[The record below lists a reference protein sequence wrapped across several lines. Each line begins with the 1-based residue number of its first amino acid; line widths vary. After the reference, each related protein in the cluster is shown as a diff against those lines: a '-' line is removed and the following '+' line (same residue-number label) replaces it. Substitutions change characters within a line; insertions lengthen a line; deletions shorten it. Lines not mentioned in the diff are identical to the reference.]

1 MADIFK
7 TKTAGACW
15 DIQTEKRFRRR
26 KALEPYG
33 FKVYSQNDEDGI
45 ISEIFKRIG
54 TTDKRF
60 IEFGVENGLEC
71 NSHYLL
77 LKGWSGLWLEGSKEQ
92 VRQIKNRFRPVLQSG
107 QLQCCQAFITRENVN
122 QLFLEHGFSGQI
134 DLLSIDVDGN
144 DYHIWKAVTAVSPRV
159 VVIEYNAKFPP
170 ECEWGMPYHAGHIWD
185 GSDRQ
190 GASLKSLEKLGRE
203 KGYQLA
209 GTNINGINAFFIRK
223 DCAKRKFLKPM
234 AETLYNPMRFLYLKY
249 ESGHPAKNCVWS
261 QIEGIAGDAVYL
273 DPDHG
278 FLPGPG
284 FYPAEYEQGAFR
296 IQWMNEKEAQFY
308 ISGRQKGSVRFKIRY
323 RCICEGMTVC
333 IRADGQMIYEARADI
348 ENTAEL
354 EFLNPKD
361 KEVLVLTVRTDRLDA
376 IDEYL
381 HNGDQRWVGIGI
393 ECVDSVK
400 DKDRNDR
407 EEEYHGGQH

>member
-7 TKTAGACW
+7 TMTSGACW

-77 LKGWSGLWLEGSKEQ
+77 LKGWSGLWLEGNKEQ
-92 VRQIKNRFRPVLQSG
+92 VRQIKNRFRPVIQSG
-107 QLQCCQAFITRENVN
+107 QLQCCHAFITRENVN
-122 QLFLEHGFSGQI
+122 QLFLDHGFSGQI

-144 DYHIWKAVTAVSPRV
+144 DYHIWKAVKVVSPRV

-170 ECEWGMPYHAGHIWD
+170 ECEWIMPYNASHIWD

-209 GTNINGINAFFIRK
+209 GTNINGINAFFVRQ
-223 DCAKRKFLKPM
+223 DCAKKKFLKPM
-234 AETLYNPMRFLYLKY
+234 AEMLYNPMRFLYLKY
-249 ESGHPAKNCVWS
+249 QSGHPAKNCVQS
-261 QIEGIAGDAVYL
+261 QIEGIAGDVVYL

-278 FLPGPG
+278 YLPGTG
-284 FYPAEYEQGAFR
+284 FYPGEYDQDAFR
-296 IQWMNEKEAQFY
+296 IQWMNEKKAQFY
-308 ISGRQKGSVRFKIRY
+308 ISGRQKQTVWLKIRY
-323 RCICEGMTVC
+323 QCICEGMTVC
-333 IRADGQMIYEARADI
+333 ICAEGQVLYEAQAGI
-348 ENTAEL
+348 ENTAYLEL
-354 EFLNPKD
+354 ANPQE
-361 KEVLVLTVRTDRLDA
+361 KEVLVLTVQTDRLDY
-376 IDEYL
+376 IDGYL
-381 HNGDQRWVGIGI
+381 HNGDKRRVGIGI
-393 ECVDSVK
+393 VCVDSVK
-400 DKDRNDR
+400 DKDR